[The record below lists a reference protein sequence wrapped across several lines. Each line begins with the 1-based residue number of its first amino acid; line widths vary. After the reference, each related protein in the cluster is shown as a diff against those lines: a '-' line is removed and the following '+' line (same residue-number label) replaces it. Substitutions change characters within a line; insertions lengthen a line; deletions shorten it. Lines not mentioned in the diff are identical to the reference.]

1 MTLCPA
7 LLVCFI
13 SACCAQEEL
22 IRVLDTRGDF
32 VGRTE
37 GGEVE
42 LNQAI
47 LSKDLKGNL
56 PEEFTICA
64 ATFLAN
70 WISNFAWFDLLKE
83 DGSHWAFF
91 YQKIKNLDQDSSQLI
106 HSLWMNVNGAYY
118 YLADFGPFEFN
129 RWVHLCVGF
138 NLNTGVVS
146 AVADGTVMPDKEV
159 VGLGEGKPSSLAER
173 LILGKSNRG
182 GKWKQDSVLVSSV
195 EVFQG
200 ILDKTEMVSRSQGK
214 GCGGPGDYLSWS
226 QVAQESSVNFV
237 VDGVEASR
245 SRDQVEEHKEEGALQ
260 ERHSDPV
267 CEHGQDNDGSGSQ
280 VGSQLKAAKS
290 FARLCSRMQGSK
302 MVGPATS
309 NEATELQ
316 NFFKQTVMDETDG
329 KWIPF
334 PGGCSSYW
342 LPFSDQV

>member
-1 MTLCPA
+1 MAHLFVCPS

-13 SACCAQEEL
+13 CSCYGQEEL

-37 GGEVE
+37 SAEVK
-42 LNQAI
+42 LNEAI
-47 LSKDLKGNL
+47 LVEDPKGKL

-91 YQKIKNLDQDSSQLI
+91 YQKIKNLDQDSSKLI

-146 AVADGTVMPDKEV
+146 AVADGTVMPEKEV
-159 VGLGEGKPSSLAER
+159 LGLGKGRPSSLAGR

-200 ILDKTEMVSRSQGK
+200 ILDRKDMVSRSQGD

-226 QVAQESSVNFV
+226 QVTQESSVTFV
-237 VDGVEASR
+237 IDGVEASR
-245 SRDQVEEHKEEGALQ
+245 SRHQVDEHNEEGAVQ
-260 ERHSDPV
+260 ERNPDPV
-267 CEHGQDNDGSGSQ
+267 CEHGQDNYGSRSQ
-280 VGSQLKAAKS
+280 VGSS
-290 FARLCSRMQGSK
+290 TRS
-302 MVGPATS
+302 
-309 NEATELQ
+309 
-316 NFFKQTVMDETDG
+316 
-329 KWIPF
+329 
-334 PGGCSSYW
+334 
-342 LPFSDQV
+342 

>member
-1 MTLCPA
+1 MNHITCTSS
-7 LLVCFI
+7 LLLIWFI
-13 SACCAQEEL
+13 AFVAAERE
-22 IRVLDTRGDF
+22 IVKVLDTRGDF

-37 GGEVE
+37 SAEVE

-47 LSKDLKGNL
+47 LAEDSKGNL
-56 PEEFTICA
+56 PEKFTICA

-91 YQKIKNLDQDSSQLI
+91 YQKVKNLDQDSSKLI

-118 YLADFGPFEFN
+118 YLADFGPFEYN

-138 NLNTGVVS
+138 NLNTEVVS

-159 VGLGEGKPSSLAER
+159 LGLGEGRPTSLAGR

-200 ILDKTEMVSRSQGK
+200 ILDKTEMVRRSQGK

-226 QVAQESSVNFV
+226 QVTQESSINCV
-237 VDGVEASR
+237 VDGLEASR
-245 SRDQVEEHKEEGALQ
+245 SRDQVEEHNEKGALQ
-260 ERHSDPV
+260 ERDPNPF
-267 CEHGQDNDGSGSQ
+267 CQHGQDNDGSGSQ
-280 VGSQLKAAKS
+280 VGSCTPS
-290 FARLCSRMQGSK
+290 
-302 MVGPATS
+302 
-309 NEATELQ
+309 
-316 NFFKQTVMDETDG
+316 
-329 KWIPF
+329 KWIR
-334 PGGCSSYW
+334 
-342 LPFSDQV
+342 QVMRQDPRQQDVGTGQQQ